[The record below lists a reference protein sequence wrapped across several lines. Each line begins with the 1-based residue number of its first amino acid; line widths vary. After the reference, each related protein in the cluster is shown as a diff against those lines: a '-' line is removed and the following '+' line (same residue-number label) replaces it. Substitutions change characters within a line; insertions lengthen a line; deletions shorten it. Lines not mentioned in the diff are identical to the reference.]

1 MPGKDRLNVD
11 VPGESVADKRVK
23 AGFADSLLSPKAVV
37 KAKVKQTCKVSRRRQ
52 INAKV
57 VAERVGRAVKEWE
70 SKCRRQ
76 CNCHAVIEA
85 IAVVGDKAKLAS
97 NLVPVFPTEEG
108 RGLYFPL
115 LFLDLL

>member
-1 MPGKDRLNVD
+1 MSSKDRLD
-11 VPGESVADKRVK
+11 VNIPGEAVADKGVK
-23 AGFADSLLSPKAVV
+23 ASFTDSLLGPKAVV

-52 INAKV
+52 VNAKV

-76 CNCHAVIEA
+76 CNCHTVIEA
-85 IAVVGDKAKLAS
+85 VAVVGDKAKLAS

-115 LFLDLL
+115 LFLGLL